1 MKNILY
7 PFLVFSKT
15 FCSYSQFSEA
25 LKALESKPGYQK
37 NQTLFW
43 MQILLKNLAP
53 LMDTSRIENLFNC
66 LHLLTHDELHTISSR
81 GLVNSP

>member
-37 NQTLFW
+37 NQTLF
-43 MQILLKNLAP
+43 LDTDTFKKFGPTYGHFKN
-53 LMDTSRIENLFNC
+53 
-66 LHLLTHDELHTISSR
+66 
-81 GLVNSP
+81 